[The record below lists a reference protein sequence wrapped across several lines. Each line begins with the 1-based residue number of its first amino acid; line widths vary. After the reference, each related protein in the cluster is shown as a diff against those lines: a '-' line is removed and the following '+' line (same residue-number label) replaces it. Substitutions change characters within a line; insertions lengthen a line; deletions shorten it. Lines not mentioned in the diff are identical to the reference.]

1 MRDDGD
7 SLARS
12 VHHAKANGTGK
23 VRHATAE
30 GAADARDACPRR
42 AEVAHLALGGQ
53 IPHGPGHVL
62 DRHGGVDPVLVEQVD
77 KVCAQALERCLGYGA
92 DALGP
97 ATGAGR
103 GRAVLEAE
111 LDGPARGGGSPIL
124 SLANSMDGLGLRR
137 FETISPMTTDVYY
150 VVTRQG

>member
-1 MRDDGD
+1 MR
-7 SLARS
+7 
-12 VHHAKANGTGK
+12 
-23 VRHATAE
+23 
-30 GAADARDACPRR
+30 RDACPRR

-97 ATGAGR
+97 ATPEPPGASR
-103 GRAVLEAE
+103 
-111 LDGPARGGGSPIL
+111 P
-124 SLANSMDGLGLRR
+124 
-137 FETISPMTTDVYY
+137 
-150 VVTRQG
+150 